1 MNERFKRESI
11 FLMAVYLQGWY
22 LGLNL
27 TCMVELSWYEDPFQS
42 TDFTGQQLETTQIL
56 TLEGGVSKSKNAADG
71 DNDLDLQGITLKTG
85 KLERSEKYCNIISFI

>member
-27 TCMVELSWYEDPFQS
+27 TCMVELSWYEDAFQS

-71 DNDLDLQGITLKTG
+71 DNDLDLQGITLKRRQIG
-85 KLERSEKYCNIISFI
+85 EIRKIP